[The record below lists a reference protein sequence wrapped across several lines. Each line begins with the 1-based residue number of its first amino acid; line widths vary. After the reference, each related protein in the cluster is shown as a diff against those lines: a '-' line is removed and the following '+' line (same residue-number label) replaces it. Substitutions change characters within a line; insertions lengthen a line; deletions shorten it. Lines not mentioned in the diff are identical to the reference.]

1 MKEQLFL
8 ETIKS
13 IIGDKYIGDDCAYL
27 KDLGIVVTQ
36 DSLVEDVHFK
46 MDYFTPAQLGY
57 KSIMVNISDVTAS
70 GAVPR
75 YVSIALSLPT
85 ETSKDFIKEFYTGVK
100 KALDLYDNVEIIG
113 GDITG
118 SDKIVVSICAIG
130 LTSNCK
136 ISSRADAQEDQIIVT
151 TGFHGSSSGGLELL
165 LNGSTH
171 QNSLIEAHISP
182 CAKLIESQLISK
194 NIDEPYAM
202 MDTSDGLVDALYK
215 IAKASK
221 KTLVVDFDK
230 IKFDAKLKELFPDN
244 YIEKILYGGEDYQL
258 VATVPKSLL
267 PKLNS
272 WYEIGVVKLG
282 SPVLQLNMNKKT
294 IIIDNIDKCYNHFNV

>member
-46 MDYFTPAQLGY
+46 MDYFTPFQLGY
-57 KSIMVNISDVTAS
+57 KSVMVNISDIAAS

-85 ETSKDFIKEFYTGVK
+85 ETSNEFIKEFYTGAK
-100 KALDLYDNVEIIG
+100 KALDLYNNVEIIG

-118 SDKIVVSICAIG
+118 AEKIVVSICAIG
-130 LTSNCK
+130 VTSGCK
-136 ISSRADAQEDQIIVT
+136 IASRSNAQENQIVVT
-151 TGFHGSSSGGLELL
+151 TGLHGSSSGGLELL
-165 LNGSTH
+165 LNSRV
-171 QNSLIEAHISP
+171 QPNSLIDAHISP
-182 CAKLIESQLISK
+182 CAKLKEAQFISR
-194 NIDEPYAM
+194 NIQEPYAM
-202 MDTSDGLVDALYK
+202 MDTSDGLADALYK
-215 IAKASK
+215 IAKLSD
-221 KTLVVDFDK
+221 KTLVIDLDK
-230 IKFDAKLKELFPDN
+230 IKFDLKLKEVFPEN

-258 VATVPKSLL
+258 VATVPETLL
-267 PKLNS
+267 PQLNS
-272 WYEIGVVKLG
+272 WYKIGFVKSG
-282 SPVLQLNMNKKT
+282 SPIVELKMNEKT
-294 IIIDNIDKCYNHFNV
+294 TIIDNIDKCYNHFNV